1 MKVLTKDSD
10 GISVLAFPDEKVN
23 LGDYLLVHQVGQRES
38 LVLQVYEEGYLELN
52 SVTEE
57 IIREELLSIT
67 GEGILHDPH
76 DVSHVSRI
84 IRDLRVL
91 GCKTRGSIAQNGSF
105 SMGSIWLPSRA
116 ESTISS
122 LSTHNLLKAS
132 GRKLGHKIDIGTTGD
147 EHEFSINAEDLDGC
161 LSIITG
167 KKGSGK
173 SHLAKLLASQLVEHG
188 AYVFVFDVND
198 EYHALAP
205 ETIEGKSKVIR
216 WKPGDSLRF
225 TLPYIGKSSISNL
238 LTSVLETPDVSLRE
252 FLRIW
257 DNLESQDMLSL
268 SRFGDAIRTWK
279 CNGFVREALSSRYY
293 ALVGSRLFTDN
304 DDNAVTIEESIA
316 AHPRGGLFCISLK
329 RSGYSTRRLTIEIIL
344 SKILELLERSAIP
357 PVFLFA
363 EEAQLY
369 LRETSW
375 DDLVTRMRHYGIFTT
390 FITNQPD
397 ALRNNVYRQADN
409 IFLFNFT
416 NETDLDSISNASTVD
431 RDTLRAIVKTLP
443 TRSCVV
449 LGRTVNELPIVAR
462 VSPLGLTALGET
474 RLFFSDRTKIPQLL
488 LAVPKTNGNQTR
500 LSIE

>member
-10 GISVLAFPDEKVN
+10 SISVLAFPDEEVH
-23 LGDYLLVHQVGQRES
+23 LGDYLLIHQAERSES
-38 LVLQVYEEGYLELN
+38 LVLQVYEEGYLGLN

-57 IIREELLSIT
+57 IIREELLSIS
-67 GEGILHDPH
+67 GDGILHDPH
-76 DVSHVSRI
+76 DVGQVSRI

-91 GCKTRGSIAQNGSF
+91 SCKTRGNVAENGSF

-116 ESTISS
+116 ESTVSR
-122 LSTHNLLKAS
+122 LSTQNLLKAS

-147 EHEFSINAEDLDGC
+147 EQGFCISAEDLDGC
-161 LSIITG
+161 LNIITG

-173 SHLAKLLASQLVEHG
+173 SHLAKLLATQLVEHG

-198 EYHALAP
+198 EYHALSP
-205 ETIEGKSKVIR
+205 ETIEGEPKVIR
-216 WKPGDSLRF
+216 WKPGDSLQF
-225 TLPYIGKSSISNL
+225 TMPYIGRSSISNL
-238 LTSVLETPDVSLRE
+238 LTSVLETPGVSLRE
-252 FLRIW
+252 FFRIW
-257 DNLESQDMLSL
+257 DNLESRDMLSL
-268 SRFGDAIRTWK
+268 SRFGEAIRTWK
-279 CNGFVREALSSRYY
+279 CNEFVREALSSRYY
-293 ALVGSRLFTDN
+293 ALVDSRLFTDN

-329 RSGYSTRRLTIEIIL
+329 RLGYSSRRLTIETIL

-357 PVFLFA
+357 PIFLFA

-397 ALRNNVYRQADN
+397 ALRSNVYRQADN

-416 NETDLDSISNASTVD
+416 NETDLDSISNASTAD

-449 LGRTVNELPIVAR
+449 LGRAVNELPIVAR
-462 VSPLGLTALGET
+462 VSPLGFTALGET
-474 RLFFSDRTKIPQLL
+474 RLFFNGRPRIPQLL
-488 LAVPKTNGNQTR
+488 LTAPEASDSQTH
-500 LSIE
+500 LSME